1 MLDQPLHTAR
11 PEVVNR
17 LKRAHGHLQ
26 NVIAMIE
33 NERPC
38 VDIAQQ
44 LHAVERAIGAA
55 KKRVSHAHLD
65 HCLDNLVSV
74 DAAQRRTSIDEF
86 KDITKYL

>member
-1 MLDQPLHTAR
+1 MLEKHLHTVH
-11 PEVVNR
+11 PNVVNR
-17 LKRAHGHLQ
+17 LKRAQGHLQ

-33 NERPC
+33 AERAC

-55 KKRVSHAHLD
+55 KKLVIHDHLD
-65 HCLDNLVSV
+65 HCLEDVVGARS
-74 DAAQRRTSIDEF
+74 TSGRSSFAEF

>member
-1 MLDQPLHTAR
+1 MLDQQLHTAR

-55 KKRVSHAHLD
+55 KKLVIHDHLD
-65 HCLDNLVSV
+65 HCLEKMVSV
-74 DAAQRRTSIDEF
+74 DAAQLRTSLNEF